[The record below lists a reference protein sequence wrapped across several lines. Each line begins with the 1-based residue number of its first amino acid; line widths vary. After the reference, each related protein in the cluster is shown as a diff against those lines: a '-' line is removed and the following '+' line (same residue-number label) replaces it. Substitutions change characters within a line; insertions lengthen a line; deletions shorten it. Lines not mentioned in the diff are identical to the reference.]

1 MKENMEMKRR
11 WYHMVSKTPDRLS
24 CGKADKE
31 IYDTLKKEAVFK
43 GLDLIH
49 IFMMAL
55 SIGYKEKRR
64 VPLNTKEGLILL
76 YHIPE
81 QYKNIMKAIAI
92 KEMEG
97 DLKVMLSAGE
107 IYSIAE
113 EYATGGIRILKQKIL
128 GGEFGSYSRRLEAE
142 LLEIYKAIE

>member
-1 MKENMEMKRR
+1 MG
-11 WYHMVSKTPDRLS
+11 SKSPDRLS
-24 CGKADKE
+24 CRKSDKD
-31 IYDTLKKEAVFK
+31 IYDTLKKESIFR

-64 VPLNTKEGLILL
+64 VPLDTKEGLILL
-76 YHIPE
+76 YHVPD

-92 KEMEG
+92 EESDG
-97 DLKVMLSAGE
+97 DLKVMLNEGE

-113 EYATGGIRILKQKIL
+113 EYASGGIRILKQKIL
-128 GGEFGSYSRRLEAE
+128 GREFGSYPKRLKAE
-142 LLEIYKAIE
+142 LLGLCKESK